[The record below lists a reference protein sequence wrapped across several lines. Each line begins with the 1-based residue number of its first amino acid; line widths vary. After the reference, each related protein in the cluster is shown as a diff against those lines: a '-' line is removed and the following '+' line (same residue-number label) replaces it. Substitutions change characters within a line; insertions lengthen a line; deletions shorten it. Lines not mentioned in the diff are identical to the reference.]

1 VRHEGGGVHMG
12 IVGAYDLDH
21 NFAFVNVHA
30 CLDVQVGPFQSA
42 PQILPH
48 GEILVAIGRGVS
60 GEIVT
65 RSVELDDDSRVS
77 EDDEDLDC
85 KISEVN
91 LHDDMNILFYFCY
104 AWRQ

>member
-1 VRHEGGGVHMG
+1 
-12 IVGAYDLDH
+12 
-21 NFAFVNVHA
+21 
-30 CLDVQVGPFQSA
+30 
-42 PQILPH
+42 
-48 GEILVAIGRGVS
+48 
-60 GEIVT
+60 VT
-65 RSVELDDDSRVS
+65 RIVELDDDSRVS